1 MWAAVQGNSRKEGH
15 TLAGVVC
22 SPLILLE
29 VIFMDAQVI
38 GQLIASLGFPIVAA
52 AAMFWMVNKN
62 EERHKDEISDLRKTI
77 EDNTSVLA
85 SLKEL
90 IQIIVNRES

>member
-1 MWAAVQGNSRKEGH
+1 MDVQ
-15 TLAGVVC
+15 VV
-22 SPLILLE
+22 
-29 VIFMDAQVI
+29 

-62 EERHKDEISDLRKTI
+62 EERHKEEMDGLRNTI
-77 EDNTSVLA
+77 QDNTNVLT

-90 IQIIVNRES
+90 IQIIINKES

>member
-1 MWAAVQGNSRKEGH
+1 
-15 TLAGVVC
+15 
-22 SPLILLE
+22 
-29 VIFMDAQVI
+29 MDVQVI

-62 EERHKDEISDLRKTI
+62 EERHKDEIDSMRKTI
-77 EDNTSVLA
+77 DENTSVLA

-90 IQIIVNRES
+90 IQIVINKEK

>member
-1 MWAAVQGNSRKEGH
+1 
-15 TLAGVVC
+15 
-22 SPLILLE
+22 
-29 VIFMDAQVI
+29 MDVQVI
-38 GQLIASLGFPIVAA
+38 GQLIATLGFPIVACC
-52 AAMFWMVNKN
+52 AMFWMVNKN
-62 EERHKDEISDLRKTI
+62 EERHKEEIGDLRKTI

>member
-1 MWAAVQGNSRKEGH
+1 
-15 TLAGVVC
+15 
-22 SPLILLE
+22 
-29 VIFMDAQVI
+29 MDAQII

-62 EERHKDEISDLRKTI
+62 EERHKEEIGNLRKTI

-90 IQIIVNRES
+90 IKIIVDRGSD